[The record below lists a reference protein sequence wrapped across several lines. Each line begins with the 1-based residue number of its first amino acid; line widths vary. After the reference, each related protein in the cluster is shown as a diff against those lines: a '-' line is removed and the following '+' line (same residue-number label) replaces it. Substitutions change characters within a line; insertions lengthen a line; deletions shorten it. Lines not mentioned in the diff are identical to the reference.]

1 MNNFPGNSL
10 KIPKI
15 NTLLI
20 TLTQEVHNDFHTWNG
35 GFKKP
40 CTVDNLIQFVSELY
54 PDNYEVMLRFNKV
67 KEMLNAQ
74 LPS

>member
-1 MNNFPGNSL
+1 MISL
-10 KIPKI
+10 KITFANSI
-15 NTLLI
+15 NLI

-54 PDNYEVMLRFNKV
+54 PDNYEVMLRLNKV

-74 LPS
+74 LPT